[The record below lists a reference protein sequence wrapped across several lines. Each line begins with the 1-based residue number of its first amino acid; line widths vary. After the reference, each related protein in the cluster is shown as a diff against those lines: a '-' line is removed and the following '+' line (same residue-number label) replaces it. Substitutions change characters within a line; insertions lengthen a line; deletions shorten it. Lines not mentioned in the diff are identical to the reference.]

1 MKPFSDRDIKRLVDE
16 LRSYAA
22 EFGSPGEAE
31 VILRAAGAFEAVL
44 AGATL
49 DEAFGRKRK
58 RGRPET
64 GKPGKHFETVR
75 RVFHLQYVGRSWTEI
90 CDEIEWQGDLRDLQ
104 RAYERELP
112 FVLADLAKQLAHG
125 ANSAN

>member
-1 MKPFSDRDIKRLVDE
+1 MKAFSEKDIRRLVAE
-16 LRSYAA
+16 LKSYAA

-31 VILRAAGAFEAVL
+31 LILRTSTAFEAVL
-44 AGATL
+44 AGASM

-64 GKPGKHFETVR
+64 GKPGKHFETAR
-75 RVFHLQYVGRSWTEI
+75 RVFHLQSAGRSWTDI

-104 RAYERELP
+104 RAFERELP
-112 FVLADLAKQLAHG
+112 FVLADLAKQIAHG
-125 ANSAN
+125 G